1 MNYRSRLPLPRAG
14 ARVFLTATLPLMA
27 LTLALGGCGSKDT
40 TVVESG
46 ENAEEDEDGDEEST
60 DSSAEGDSASASTTP
75 TTDDSDST
83 ETDPSTTTTTTAFVP
98 MNDSIVSNTCD
109 PGLQD
114 CPEGEKC
121 TGYVVEPGYCCVDAN
136 KCVDVIGNQQL
147 GDPCVRGEDND
158 DCDTGLFCMTVTSGS
173 QGDGVCLAFCDVVT
187 QDCSEDG
194 LPDATCIAFNDGT
207 LPLCQDSCD
216 PITQDCD
223 GELGCYGVGA
233 QGFVCSVPGFEE
245 GQGNDG
251 DECFTIQS
259 CKPGLGCTASE
270 VLSDCSGSRCCS
282 PYCDLSEPDP
292 CTQPEACTPYYEEG
306 TAPPGSENVGICAV
320 PA

>member
-1 MNYRSRLPLPRAG
+1 MKYRSRPPNLRAWP
-14 ARVFLTATLPLMA
+14 ARLFLTAPLLVA
-27 LTLALGGCGSKDT
+27 LAGCSTKDT
-40 TVVESG
+40 TVASTGDGPDETESG
-46 ENAEEDEDGDEEST
+46 GAEGEED
-60 DSSAEGDSASASTTP
+60 ASTTSSTTDPATSSTTDP
-75 TTDDSDST
+75 TTTSSSSGFVP
-83 ETDPSTTTTTTAFVP
+83 ETDAMFA
-98 MNDSIVSNTCD
+98 NTCD
-109 PGLQD
+109 PATQD

-136 KCVDVIGNQQL
+136 KCVEVLGNNQL
-147 GDPCVRGEDND
+147 GDPCVRTEDND
-158 DCDTGLFCMTVTSGS
+158 DCAAGLFCMTVTSGS
-173 QGDGVCLAFCDVVT
+173 TGDGVCLAFCDVAT

-216 PITQDCD
+216 PVTQDC
-223 GELGCYGVGA
+223 GGALGCYGVGA
-233 QGFVCSVPGFEE
+233 QGFVCSVPGFED

-270 VLSDCSGSRCCS
+270 VLDGCTGSRCCS

-292 CTQPEACTPYYEEG
+292 CQAPEQCTAYYEDG
-306 TAPPGSENVGICAV
+306 SAPPGYESVGLCAI